1 MPFAQDW
8 RLNDIEVSSRSG
20 ANLHQHKWNSK
31 EENMISSRL
40 LLTVVGVAAVVVLLA
55 LANGVK
61 AGEAYCDA
69 CHAESG
75 WSGEAK
81 LDEIG
86 NISSGQASEI
96 MPGLS
101 TAQKNRVG
109 IWKMPLSGFEAEN
122 SNKQNNV
129 SNASDSVKSVSE
141 KPAQSVSKSAE
152 ENAMIVR
159 SNESK
164 KMLVSLEEVNSSCI
178 LLDVSQN
185 ATEHISGSIA
195 VPYTRF
201 LNDGN
206 LRSADEISQILG
218 AAGIS
223 NEDCIIIYGECMPCG
238 DGPAPAMLVYWMMK
252 SLGHEKVKVLDGTV
266 KDWAA
271 AGKPTSTEVA
281 LMPHKNYTGEFTPDF
296 MATYDYVKSQ
306 APQIVD
312 ARSMQEFGKGSIPGA
327 INIPYESMISNG
339 RIKDEAKLKRIF
351 ATLSRDRPLVVYAG
365 QPTQGSVAWFA
376 LKLMG
381 YDAMLYSYENWRYNQ
396 AVSQASTGNAT
407 A

>member
-1 MPFAQDW
+1 MK
-8 RLNDIEVSSRSG
+8 SSGS
-20 ANLHQHKWNSK
+20 
-31 EENMISSRL
+31 
-40 LLTVVGVAAVVVLLA
+40 LLTVVGVAALAVLLV

-69 CHAESG
+69 CKAESG
-75 WSGEAK
+75 WSGAAK

-86 NISSGQASEI
+86 NVTSETTSEV

-109 IWKMPLSGFEAEN
+109 IWNKPLEGFKDEN
-122 SNKQNNV
+122 SNKQNNLNSV
-129 SNASDSVKSVSE
+129 SNSNKSVS
-141 KPAQSVSKSAE
+141 KKSSQSVSQSNE
-152 ENAMIVR
+152 GNAVIVR
-159 SNESK
+159 SSESR
-164 KMLVSLEEVNSSCI
+164 KMLVPLEEVNSSCI

-185 ATEHISGSIA
+185 ATQHISGSIA

-201 LNDGN
+201 LDGGN
-206 LRSADEISQILG
+206 LRPIDEVSQILG

-223 NEDCIIIYGECMPCG
+223 HKDCVIIYGECMHCG
-238 DGPAPAMLVYWMMK
+238 GGPAPATLVYWMMK

-266 KDWAA
+266 KDWAS

-281 LMPHKNYTGEFTPDF
+281 LMPSKNYTGEFTPDF
-296 MATYDYVKSQ
+296 MAEYDYVKSQ

-312 ARSMQEFGKGSIPGA
+312 ARSTREFGKGSIPGA

-339 RIKDEAKLKRIF
+339 RIKDEARLLRIF
-351 ATLSRDRPLVVYAG
+351 AVLRKDRPLVVYAE
-365 QPTQGSVAWFA
+365 QPANGSVAWFA

-381 YDAMLYSYENWRYNQ
+381 YDAMLYSYENWQYNE
-396 AVSQASTGNAT
+396 AVSRASTVNAT

>member
-1 MPFAQDW
+1 M
-8 RLNDIEVSSRSG
+8 
-20 ANLHQHKWNSK
+20 K
-31 EENMISSRL
+31 SSRL
-40 LLTVVGVAAVVVLLA
+40 WLIVLGVAAMVVLLA

-69 CHAESG
+69 CKGDSG
-75 WSGEAK
+75 WSGAAK

-86 NISSGQASEI
+86 NPDAIKKSESMSG
-96 MPGLS
+96 LN

-109 IWKMPLSGFEAEN
+109 IWKQPLAGFEAEN
-122 SNKQNNV
+122 SNKQNNA
-129 SNASDSVKSVSE
+129 SNSEKSVLE

-152 ENAMIVR
+152 ENAAIVR

-178 LLDVSQN
+178 LLDIIEN

-195 VPYTRF
+195 IPYTRF
-201 LNDGN
+201 LSVGI
-206 LRSADEISQILG
+206 LRSVVEISQILG
-218 AAGIS
+218 SAGIS

-238 DGPAPAMLVYWMMK
+238 GGPAPATLAYWMMK
-252 SLGHEKVKVLDGTV
+252 SLGHENVKVLDGTV

-271 AGKPTSTEVA
+271 AGKPTSIEVA
-281 LMPHKNYTGEFTPDF
+281 TMPPKNYTGVFTPDF

-312 ARSMQEFGKGSIPGA
+312 ARSMQEFGDGSIPGA
-327 INIPYESMISNG
+327 INIPFESMISNG
-339 RIKDEAKLKRIF
+339 RIKEEAKLKRIF
-351 ATLSRDRPLVVYAG
+351 AILSKDRPVVVYKG
-365 QPTQGSVAWFA
+365 QPTKGSVAWFA
-376 LKLMG
+376 LELMG
-381 YDAMLYSYENWRYNQ
+381 YDAMLYSYENWQYNEAASQ
-396 AVSQASTGNAT
+396 VSSGNAT